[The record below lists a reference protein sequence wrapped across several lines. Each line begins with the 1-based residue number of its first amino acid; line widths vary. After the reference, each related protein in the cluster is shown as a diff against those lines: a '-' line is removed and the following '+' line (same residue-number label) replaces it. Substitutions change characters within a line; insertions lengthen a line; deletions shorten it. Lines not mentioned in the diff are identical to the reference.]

1 MECLLCLETVSEA
14 DVDSCPQ
21 CQKLWCAECNNKW
34 VYQQKYNMQVQLKC
48 PFCRAALVDDDVEP
62 LTRENGTFMDNIV
75 SWILSV
81 FVLGLLVVLLVIEIV
96 AAKNAE
102 IMYAYVATL
111 IIVLFLAVVQGLL
124 VQYTRSSTDNS
135 YLEQE
140 DDDYA
145 V

>member
-1 MECLLCLETVSEA
+1 M
-14 DVDSCPQ
+14 
-21 CQKLWCAECNNKW
+21 
-34 VYQQKYNMQVQLKC
+34 
-48 PFCRAALVDDDVEP
+48 DDDVEP
-62 LTRENGTFMDNIV
+62 LTRENVSFMDNIV
-75 SWILSV
+75 RWILTV
-81 FVLGLLVVLLVIEIV
+81 FMLGLLVVLLVIEIV

-111 IIVLFLAVVQGLL
+111 IIVLLLVFVQ
-124 VQYTRSSTDNS
+124 VQYTRSSADNS

>member
-14 DVDSCPQ
+14 DDVDSCLQ
-21 CQKLWCAECNNKW
+21 CQKHWCSECNNKW

-48 PFCRAALVDDDVEP
+48 PFCRALMDDDVEP
-62 LTRENGTFMDNIV
+62 LTRENVSFMDNIV
-75 SWILSV
+75 RWILTV
-81 FVLGLLVVLLVIEIV
+81 FMLGLLVVLLVIEIV

-111 IIVLFLAVVQGLL
+111 IIVLLLVFVQGLL
-124 VQYTRSSTDNS
+124 VQYTRSSADNS
-135 YLEQE
+135 YVEQD

>member
-1 MECLLCLETVSEA
+1 
-14 DVDSCPQ
+14 
-21 CQKLWCAECNNKW
+21 
-34 VYQQKYNMQVQLKC
+34 MQVQLKC
-48 PFCRAALVDDDVEP
+48 PFCRALMDDDVEP
-62 LTRENGTFMDNIV
+62 LTRENVSFMDNIV
-75 SWILSV
+75 RWILTV
-81 FVLGLLVVLLVIEIV
+81 FMLGLLVVLLVIEIV

-111 IIVLFLAVVQGLL
+111 IIVLLLVFVQ
-124 VQYTRSSTDNS
+124 VQYTRSSADNS

>member
-1 MECLLCLETVSEA
+1 
-14 DVDSCPQ
+14 
-21 CQKLWCAECNNKW
+21 
-34 VYQQKYNMQVQLKC
+34 MQVQLKC
-48 PFCRAALVDDDVEP
+48 PFCRALLRDDMDDDVEP
-62 LTRENGTFMDNIV
+62 LTREIENGTFMDNIV

-111 IIVLFLAVVQGLL
+111 IIVLFLVFVQGLL

-135 YLEQE
+135 YVEQD